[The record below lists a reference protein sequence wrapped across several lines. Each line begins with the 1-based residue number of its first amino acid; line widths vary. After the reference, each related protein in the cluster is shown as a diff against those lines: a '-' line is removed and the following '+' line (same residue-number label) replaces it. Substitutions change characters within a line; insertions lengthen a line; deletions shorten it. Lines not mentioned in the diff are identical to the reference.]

1 MKYLDIKEGSLEEA
15 SYKAIN
21 EKPDSSSMPKK
32 IKEEIKEE
40 VKKDNPIST
49 EDNFETNLQEMAIVM
64 EAEGDKEEYE
74 KIFRDALKK
83 FGVDSPADFKSDEEK
98 KKFFDYVDSQ
108 HKSDKEEEK
117 DLEEKLNDNVDET
130 LDKIREANVEK
141 QKSMRSILADIW
153 KVNEGKNPFEKSKKE
168 EDKSS
173 KKTLTGKKPT
183 AVEIEPKVK

>member
-21 EKPDSSSMPKK
+21 EKPDSSSMPK
-32 IKEEIKEE
+32 EIKEE
-40 VKKDNPIST
+40 EIIV
-49 EDNFETNLQEMAIVM
+49 EDNFESKLQEMAIVM
-64 EAEGDKEEYE
+64 TEAEGDKEEYE

-141 QKSMRSILADIW
+141 QKSMRSILADIL

>member
-21 EKPDSSSMPKK
+21 EKPDSSSMPK
-32 IKEEIKEE
+32 EIKEE

-153 KVNEGKNPFEKSKKE
+153 NMNEGKNPFEKSKKE